1 MAPDLRNRFDMH
13 LEAKSRLLAVKVI
26 EARLSPELLK
36 EFNSLKKLLAPT
48 VELGAPQASN
58 SRDGH
63 PGLLC
68 KVANPPSLTDLKS
81 QCALAGYTINT
92 SGPKPF
98 AVNKS
103 KKFKFFMMGEMGL
116 FAMFEV

>member
-1 MAPDLRNRFDMH
+1 MK
-13 LEAKSRLLAVKVI
+13 LEAKSRLVATEQV

-68 KVANPPSLTDLKS
+68 KVDNPPSLEDLKS

-92 SGPKPF
+92 SGHKPF
-98 AVNKS
+98 ALNKS
-103 KKFKFFMMGEMGL
+103 RKFKFFLMGEMGL
-116 FAMFEV
+116 FAMFEI